1 MSSEK
6 LCKIIG
12 VRVSLD
18 FYNRLEEKRKKTNCQ
33 TVSEFARAI
42 LYKEKI
48 MFYYT
53 DASLNAVAIEI
64 AAVRKELNQIG
75 NNINQITKTFH
86 QASTSEQRIL
96 QVTRVADTYRT
107 MDEKVEKLM
116 IMISE
121 VSKRWLQ
128 GLGQEKV

>member
-12 VRVSLD
+12 VRVSVD

-53 DASLNAVAIEI
+53 DASLNAVAVEI

-86 QASTSEQRIL
+86 QASSSEQRIL
-96 QVTRVADTYRT
+96 HATRVADTYRT

-121 VSKRWLQ
+121 VSKKWLQ

>member
-86 QASTSEQRIL
+86 QASASEQRIL
-96 QVTRVADTYRT
+96 QATRVADTYRT

-121 VSKRWLQ
+121 VSKKWLQ